1 MLDFVCWLLQ
11 KNKKKK
17 MDLVFN
23 EAHRSLCGR
32 ATELKERVQEAF
44 QAVFGGAEGCP
55 RLERLLASLGN
66 VIYDLEDLEFTVD
79 SYVRKCRDIEVYVV
93 ILDLEQFVNAVTE
106 VVDLLDEGNVGA
118 AVEGQEGL
126 LGASSARLTAASAA
140 RLTGASAARLTG
152 ASSARLTGASAA
164 RWTAASSARLTA
176 LCAELISAC
185 DEVRS
190 AARNLKFIR
199 TPIKPEAHELCYNDQ
214 D

>member
-118 AVEGQEGL
+118 AVEGQEGFL
-126 LGASSARLTAASAA
+126 
-140 RLTGASAARLTG
+140 GASAARLTG
-152 ASSARLTGASAA
+152 ASSARLT
-164 RWTAASSARLTA
+164 A
-176 LCAELISAC
+176 LCAEVISAC